1 MGAKRQL
8 SERGVKKMRERE
20 ATTGLDAGDEAARWL
35 AEHDAQPEPPTS
47 KSAGKSKTLHRWR
60 RSR

>member
-1 MGAKRQL
+1 MSAKRRL

-20 ATTGLDAGDEAARWL
+20 AAAGLDTNDEAARWL
-35 AEHDAQPEPPTS
+35 AEHDATPEPLPP
-47 KSAGKSKTLHRWR
+47 KSAGKNKELHRWR

>member
-1 MGAKRQL
+1 
-8 SERGVKKMRERE
+8 MRERE
-20 ATTGLDAGDEAARWL
+20 AATGIDAGDEAARWL
-35 AEHDAQPEPPTS
+35 AEHDAPTAPPVP

>member
-8 SERGVKKMRERE
+8 SERGVRKMRERE
-20 ATTGLDAGDEAARWL
+20 AVTGLDTGDEVARWL
-35 AEHDAQPEPPTS
+35 AEHDAVPEPVQP